1 MKSNE
6 VCKNANNYITITF
19 EVNTFQDFNY
29 RKKLKKTSK
38 RKLSTGKC
46 TEVDAHA
53 CFEAS

>member
-1 MKSNE
+1 MKNNE
-6 VCKNANNYITITF
+6 VCKNATNYIAITY
-19 EVNTFQDFNY
+19 EVNIIQDFSY
-29 RKKLKKTSK
+29 RRKE